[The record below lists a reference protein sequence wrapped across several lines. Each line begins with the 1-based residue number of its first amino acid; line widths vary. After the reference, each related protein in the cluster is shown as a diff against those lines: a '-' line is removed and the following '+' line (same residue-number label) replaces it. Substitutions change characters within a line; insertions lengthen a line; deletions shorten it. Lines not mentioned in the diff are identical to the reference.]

1 MLVHCSISYDRV
13 ISSKLTRVFF
23 NIGGVSVESDAS
35 SHHHQ
40 GLSAMVGLQDLTA
53 TDSLSREFLTLKQ
66 FRLNSKYDSGQLSN
80 VVKMESLHSTLREDE
95 TVYWCKYLISSLRAL
110 RTNTSNQQQRHVY
123 TVCRGNFYKDCF
135 IE

>member
-40 GLSAMVGLQDLTA
+40 GLSAMVGLQGKASTYISGGDVIFFFFLNLRFNSNRLT
-53 TDSLSREFLTLKQ
+53 
-66 FRLNSKYDSGQLSN
+66 
-80 VVKMESLHSTLREDE
+80 
-95 TVYWCKYLISSLRAL
+95 
-110 RTNTSNQQQRHVY
+110 
-123 TVCRGNFYKDCF
+123 
-135 IE
+135 